1 MYFVANCSFGKD
13 SLAQI
18 IKIKELGLPLDEVI
32 YCDVRFSESISA
44 EHPLLAKWIPTAEK
58 ILFDKFG
65 IVVTHVTSQK
75 TYYEQFYTRKVR
87 GNSTGEIYGF
97 PTCKSRW
104 CNSNLKVLPLVNY
117 VSSLRKKY
125 GSVCSYIGYAFDEQE
140 RILKFKQRSY
150 FSPDKYKFI
159 LSDYHLTEQDCFDL
173 CKKHDLL
180 SPHYSL
186 EQFRGGCWF
195 CFFQKK
201 YELYKLWRDYP
212 DYFILLENMEN
223 DDFNLNRSC
232 PYMHISCKF
241 LSDYRKMFESGVVPK
256 HRDSCSC
263 YKQMSIFDVEYLRSD
278 L

>member
-1 MYFVANCSFGKD
+1 MYYVANCSFGKD

-18 IKIKELGLPLDEVI
+18 ILIKLLGLPLDEVL
-32 YCDVRFSESISA
+32 YSDVRFSESISA
-44 EHPLLAKWIPTAEK
+44 EHPLLAEWIPIAEK
-58 ILFDKFG
+58 ILFDRFG
-65 IVVTHVTSQK
+65 VVVTHVTSKK
-75 TYYEQFYTRKVR
+75 TFSEQFYTRKVR
-87 GNSTGEIYGF
+87 GDSAGCIYGF
-97 PTCKSRW
+97 PTRNSRW
-104 CNSNLKVLPLVNY
+104 CNSMLKVLPLDTY
-117 VSSLRKKY
+117 VRSLDKIH

-140 RILKFKQRSY
+140 RIAKFKQRSDY
-150 FSPDKYKFI
+150 SPNRYKFI

-173 CKKHDLL
+173 CKKYDLL

-212 DYFILLENMEN
+212 DYFALLEIMEN
-223 DDFNLNRSC
+223 DDLNLNRSC

-241 LSDYRKMFESGVVPK
+241 LSEYRKLFESGVVPK

-263 YKQMSIFDVEYLRSD
+263 YKQMSIFDIFQ
-278 L
+278 